1 MLSIKTLP
9 RMMALATLLFSVS
22 LLGGAQTAAPAKQT
36 KTQVRTQTTTKK
48 KVEGTAATQT
58 AGSQTDPVDI
68 NTATKE
74 QLEALPAIG
83 TTYSQKIID
92 NRPYKRKDEL
102 VSKKV
107 IPTATFQKIRSK
119 IIAKQ

>member
-1 MLSIKTLP
+1 MSMTKIHLRWLTL
-9 RMMALATLLFSVS
+9 ALVLFSGSMLV
-22 LLGGAQTAAPAKQT
+22 LAQTAAPAKQT
-36 KTQVRTQTTTKK
+36 KTQTTTKK
-48 KVEGTAATQT
+48 TTTTKTASA
-58 AGSQTDPVDI
+58 APSEVIDI

-107 IPTATFQKIRSK
+107 LPTATFQKIRSK